1 MKIRWIHVIIF
12 AALVFYVGG
21 TSLTI
26 ESAEQITGFENKDL
40 PVLNEE
46 LKRIDSEMSVLVPK
60 GIIALWYGAIDD
72 IPQGWVICDGEN
84 DTPDLTDKFII
95 HADAD
100 SGGTN
105 DVADTGGAHSVT
117 LTGAQSGLPIHT
129 HAIATYEGG
138 GGGAAKRVDGTDSD
152 TLYQSVNSSP
162 SAAANAASSH
172 ENRPAYYALAYIM
185 KS

>member
-84 DTPDLTDKFII
+84 DTPDLTDRFII

-129 HAIATYEGG
+129 HAITTYEGG
-138 GGGAAKRVDGTDSD
+138 GGGAAKLTVRIQI
-152 TLYQSVNSSP
+152 LYTSRSILAQ
-162 SAAANAASSH
+162 
-172 ENRPAYYALAYIM
+172 ALRLMQHHHMKTGQLIM
-185 KS
+185 RLPIL